1 MSYRTRQDISTH
13 QELLKEIITFKETFC
28 LIFRNAGNP
37 KIEIMVYDPDK
48 NESHLF
54 EINTKYQ
61 RDTTEIIERKYNE
74 LYCNINFF
82 RNFENIAG
90 VDFSAKGTVRGKQ
103 TIYNNPDSPWSYH
116 SMLMEKKYH
125 NII

>member
-13 QELLKEIITFKETFC
+13 QELLKEIITFKETFYF
-28 LIFRNAGNP
+28 IFRNAGNP

>member
-28 LIFRNAGNP
+28 FIFRNAGNP

>member
-28 LIFRNAGNP
+28 FIFRNAGNP

-116 SMLMEKKYH
+116 SLLMEKKYH

>member
-13 QELLKEIITFKETFC
+13 KELLKEIITFKETFC
-28 LIFRNAGNP
+28 FIFRNAGNP

-48 NESHLF
+48 KESHLF

-61 RDTTEIIERKYNE
+61 RNTTEIIERKYNE

-82 RNFENIAG
+82 RDFENIAG
-90 VDFSAKGTVRGKQ
+90 VDFSAKGTIRGKQ